1 MSLMPTVFELDKS
14 QVRHSF
20 ARASNSY
27 DGPASL
33 QRSVGKELLTKAL
46 AKASKGTVLDLGCGT
61 GIVTGALLKLY
72 PDDQVIALDIAFP
85 MLQVNRNKNLASQRL
100 GYICADAE
108 NLSFKDH
115 SLNMIVSN
123 LALQWCRHLQA
134 VCVGVSRAL
143 KPGGQFLCSTFG
155 PHTLKELKHAWAE
168 VDQYTHVN
176 SFYGQGQIRAFMEQ
190 AGFQDIRI
198 NSRQAISHY
207 DRVLDLMKEL
217 KGLGAHNLNHGR
229 NRSMT
234 GKRKLL
240 GMIRAYEKQSKQSQI
255 PATFDVIFIS
265 ARK

>member
-1 MSLMPTVFELDKS
+1 MSVVFELDKN
-14 QVRHSF
+14 QVRQSF

-27 DGPASL
+27 DGLASL
-33 QRSVGKELLTKAL
+33 QCSVGKELLTRSLDKAV
-46 AKASKGTVLDLGCGT
+46 KGIILDLGCGT
-61 GIVTGALLKLY
+61 GFVTGELLKLY
-72 PDDQVIALDIAFP
+72 PAEQVVALDIALP
-85 MLQVNRNKNLASQRL
+85 MLQVTRNKNLAIPQL

-108 NLSFKDH
+108 SLSFKDR
-115 SLNMIVSN
+115 SINMIVSN
-123 LALQWCRHLQA
+123 LALQWCRQLQT
-134 VCVGVSRAL
+134 VCVGVNHVL

-155 PHTLKELKHAWAE
+155 PKTLKELKHAWAQ

-176 SFYGQGQIRAFMEQ
+176 SFYGEGQIRVFMEQ

-198 NSRQAISHY
+198 SSRQTISHY
-207 DRVLDLMKEL
+207 DHVLDLMKEL

-234 GKRKLL
+234 GKRKLH
-240 GMIRAYEKQSKQSQI
+240 GMIRAYEGHSKQSLI